1 MVENAHDDGDARS
14 AMAELAADKALHA
27 EKARQGTG
35 AVSVFGQALALFWSA
50 DARRGAFGRACAP
63 RGEKLLHWSAITITD
78 HFLKTAIQCLMTMTD
93 SAISSCQH
101 GSTNDPLQKLC
112 T

>member
-1 MVENAHDDGDARS
+1 MSAHDDGDAWS
-14 AMAELAADKALHA
+14 AMADGCGGSALRA
-27 EKARQGTG
+27 EKAREGIG

-63 RGEKLLHWSAITITD
+63 HGEKLLRRSAMTVTD

-101 GSTNDPLQKLC
+101 G
-112 T
+112 

>member
-1 MVENAHDDGDARS
+1 MVSVHDDGDARS
-14 AMAELAADKALHA
+14 AMAELAVDTALRA
-27 EKARQGTG
+27 EKAREGNG
-35 AVSVFGQALALFWSA
+35 AMSAFGQALALFWSA
-50 DARRGAFGRACAP
+50 DTRCGAFGRACAP
-63 RGEKLLHWSAITITD
+63 CGEKLLRRSAMTVTD
-78 HFLKTAIQCLMTMTD
+78 RFLKTAIQCLMTMTD